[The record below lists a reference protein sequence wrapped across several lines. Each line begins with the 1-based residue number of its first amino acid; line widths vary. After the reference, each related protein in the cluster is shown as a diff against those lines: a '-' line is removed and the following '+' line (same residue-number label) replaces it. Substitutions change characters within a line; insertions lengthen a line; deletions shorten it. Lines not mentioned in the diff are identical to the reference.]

1 MTSNDNS
8 KEKTVLYLCDLPQG
22 ITDKDIETFLSKY
35 KSEIIE
41 IKTEQKK
48 GIIAKVSF
56 KKYTSANNCRIEM
69 NLKKFKTKSIR
80 IMWEEKDFS
89 IRKSTKNNLY
99 IKGIPKNITPREV
112 YEYFKDFG
120 DIFTVKISEDE
131 NGNHHGYGYI
141 TYYNQDDAK
150 KAIDNANGKKIWNS
164 EIEVTYSNYNRSHE
178 NQIHKIYVNNLPEK
192 YSSEELKKLCE
203 EISPVQS
210 CNIFTDNQGKLFG
223 IVQFSNEQD
232 MKSVVEKLNNKEIKG
247 SKIYIKIYQN
257 KYYDHN
263 KKNYYNNNNYYYNN
277 NNFNNN
283 NYYQRPQEPYQNC
296 NLYVKNIPLTA
307 VENDLQTIFGKC
319 GTIKSIKIEKD
330 DKGHSKGFGYVLF
343 DNANSAKNAIESLSG
358 KYLPGFESWA
368 RPLIIEYFLS
378 KNNRQAI
385 DNQFGTISFY
395 NQNENQMMYPQMGQM
410 PYPQMFIPMPVPTQ
424 HKNNYMNNQRFQHQN
439 YKNGYRKNYNNGYHN
454 RGRGGYHYKNNNNH
468 YNNKNDKNN
477 NDNEKKNNKA
487 DVKKKVNIDEFNK
500 LKTADEKKDF
510 LGEILFNEIQNSP
523 LAKEKNVDVE
533 TVGKI
538 TGMIIEIPDN
548 EEIIEIIENPTVLRE
563 RMEEALK
570 LLTENK

>member
-1 MTSNDNS
+1 MTSENNS
-8 KEKTVLYLCDLPQG
+8 KEKTILYLCDLPHG

-35 KSEIIE
+35 KSEIIS

-56 KKYTSANNCRIEM
+56 KDYKSANNCRTEM

-99 IKGIPKNITPREV
+99 IKGIPKNISPREV
-112 YEYFKDFG
+112 YEYFKSFG

-150 KAIDNANGKKIWNS
+150 KAIENANGKKIWNS

-178 NQIHKIYVNNLPEK
+178 NQIHKIFVNNLPEK
-192 YSSEELKKLCE
+192 YTSEELKKLCE
-203 EISPVQS
+203 EISNVQN

-223 IVQFSNEQD
+223 IVQFSTEQE
-232 MKSVVEKLNNKEIKG
+232 MKNVVEKLNNKEIKG
-247 SKIYIKIYQN
+247 SKIFIKIYQN

-263 KKNYYNNNNYYYNN
+263 KQKNYYNNNYYYNN
-277 NNFNNN
+277 SFNNNN
-283 NYYQRPQEPYQNC
+283 NYYQKPQEPYQKC

-307 VENDLQTIFGKC
+307 LENDLKTIFGKC

-343 DNANSAKNAIESLSG
+343 DNANSAKNAIETLSG
-358 KYLPGFESWA
+358 KYIPGFENWA

-385 DNQFGTISFY
+385 DNQFGTVSFF
-395 NQNENQMMYPQMGQM
+395 NQSENQVMYPAPIQGQY
-410 PYPQMFIPMPVPTQ
+410 PYPQMFIPMSVPTQ
-424 HKNNYMNNQRFQHQN
+424 YKNNYMNNQRFQHQN
-439 YKNGYRKNYNNGYHN
+439 FKNGYRKNFNNGYH
-454 RGRGGYHYKNNNNH
+454 RGRGGHHYKNNNH
-468 YNNKNDKNN
+468 YNKNDNNKNDNEKNN
-477 NDNEKKNNKA
+477 NN
-487 DVKKKVNIDEFNK
+487 DVKKKVNMDEFNK
-500 LKTADEKKDF
+500 LKTAEEKKDF
-510 LGEILFNEIQNSP
+510 LGEILFNEIQNSS
-523 LAKEKNVDVE
+523 LAKEKNVDME

-548 EEIIEIIENPTVLRE
+548 NEIIEIIEKSDVLKE

>member
-1 MTSNDNS
+1 MTSNNP
-8 KEKTVLYLCDLPQG
+8 KEKTILYLCDLPQG
-22 ITDKDIETFLSKY
+22 ISDKDIETFLSKY
-35 KSEIIE
+35 KSDIIS

-56 KKYTSANNCRIEM
+56 KDYKSANNCRTEM

-99 IKGIPKNITPREV
+99 IKGIPKTTTPREV
-112 YEYFKDFG
+112 YEYFKAFG
-120 DIFTVKISEDE
+120 DIFTVKISEDDS
-131 NGNHHGYGYI
+131 GNHHGYGYI

-164 EIEVTYSNYNRSHE
+164 EIEVTYSNYSRSHE
-178 NQIHKIYVNNLPEK
+178 NQFHKIYINNLPEK
-192 YSSEELKKLCE
+192 YTSEELKKLCQ
-203 EISPVQS
+203 EISPIQS

-223 IVQFSNEQD
+223 IVQFATEQD
-232 MKSVVEKLNNKEIKG
+232 MKSAVEKLNNKEIKG
-247 SKIYIKIYQN
+247 SKLYVKIYQN

-263 KKNYYNNNNYYYNN
+263 KQKNYYNNNYYYNN
-277 NNFNNN
+277 SFNNNN
-283 NYYQRPQEPYQNC
+283 NYYQRSPEPYQNC

-343 DNANSAKNAIESLSG
+343 DNAASAKNAIESLSG

-385 DNQFGTISFY
+385 DNQFGTIGFF
-395 NQNENQMMYPQMGQM
+395 NQNENQVMYPTQIPGQF
-410 PYPQMFIPMPVPTQ
+410 PYPQMFIPMSVPTQ
-424 HKNNYMNNQRFQHQN
+424 YKNNYMNNQRFSHQN
-439 YKNGYRKNYNNGYHN
+439 FKNGYRKNFNNGYH
-454 RGRGGYHYKNNNNH
+454 RGRGGHHYKNNNH
-468 YNNKNDKNN
+468 YNNKNDKS
-477 NDNEKKNNKA
+477 DNEKKNNSA
-487 DVKKKVNIDEFNK
+487 DTKKKVNMDEFNK

-523 LAKEKNVDVE
+523 FAKEKKVDME

-548 EEIIEIIENPTVLRE
+548 NEIIEIIEKPAVLRE

-570 LLTENK
+570 LLTDNK